1 MRINLC
7 VLDFAGCG
15 MSEGEYISMGFYE
28 SQDVLNLMNYIE
40 INYGKVDEF
49 ILWGRSMGA
58 VTALML
64 ANEKRVSTFICDSAF
79 SNFRTLIKEIGSK

>member
-1 MRINLC
+1 
-7 VLDFAGCG
+7 

-64 ANEKRVSTFICDSAF
+64 SNEKRISTYICDSAF